1 MATAQDNSV
10 ALTGNSLIDGLL
22 QGSSWNF
29 GIGARTLSYSLS
41 VNDNPSGGAW
51 TAGLQSAISTAFQA
65 WSNVANINFAV
76 YGSGGVFATSPADI
90 AVILT
95 GNEIQSGFPG
105 AIALGLFPSPTFAN
119 TLLLTIGQSR
129 ADYPNPE
136 GDIALD
142 NYHYAYSYLAP
153 GGIGLLTMLHEIGH
167 SLGLKHTGDDGGNS
181 RPTFASL
188 GIGNLDNNLYTVM
201 SYTDA
206 QGGAFGTNLA
216 SGNAATPMP
225 LDILAIQQIY
235 GANNN
240 FNVGDNRYSLQPDGT
255 VRTIWDAGGIDTV
268 DASSAQYPVTIDLRA
283 GALSTTT
290 SSKLAIA
297 YNVVIE
303 NAVGGNASD
312 SILGNDADNRIDGGG
327 GSDSMSGGLG
337 DDTYIVN
344 DSNDQIVESQNEG
357 TDTVQASSSYTLP
370 SNVENAS
377 VAPGANVSLQGN
389 DLGNVLTGNNGYSTL
404 SGGFGNDRLID
415 GSEGH
420 GRLIGGTGDDT
431 FVVGGSS
438 VQAPSL
444 TLSGIPGSPIVGNS
458 TLVLTSATGTFYTQL
473 YDWNMDGQPDT
484 VYINYQDYQSEN
496 FSHSFGAWF
505 STKQLGSN
513 LSPGHYDNA
522 ERAPFASPG
531 HPGLDIYGDGV
542 GFNQLFGN
550 FTIFQV
556 EIDSSSGSPAL
567 SKFLASFEQHG
578 ESPSATPIFGTIAY
592 GDIQQVLSTAVIEL
606 DGEGHDTVY
615 STGPYSLPSAV
626 EDLILNGNQPSTG
639 IGNAIA
645 NSILGTSFADSLS
658 GEGGDDTLAGNDG
671 NDVLSGGSGR
681 DAIHGGSGIDT
692 GSYAT
697 SGTRVIASTSTGIA
711 VDWLLGDGG
720 WVDAANAEILDSIE
734 NLEGGAGND
743 TLYGD
748 AEANSLDGNDGNDQ
762 LYGLTGNDDLM
773 GGDGRDYLQGGA
785 GNDTLAGGL
794 GNDTL
799 AGGNGADSFR
809 FDTLPNALANLDTI
823 ADFANT
829 IDQIVLENEVF
840 TAFTAPGALP
850 SGSFMSGAGLAIAA
864 DANDHVIYDA
874 TTGAIFYDSD
884 GNGVELPVQFATLSG
899 HPLLAASD
907 FFIM

>member
-41 VNDNPSGGAW
+41 VNDNPGGGAW

-65 WSNVANINFAV
+65 WSNVANISFAV
-76 YGSGGVFATSPADI
+76 YGSGGVYTSSPADI

-105 AIALGLFPSPTFAN
+105 AIALGIFPSPSFAN
-119 TLLLTIGQSR
+119 TLLATIGESR
-129 ADYPNPE
+129 ASYPNPE

-167 SLGLKHTGDDGGNS
+167 ALGLKHTGDDGGNS

-188 GIGNLDNNLYTVM
+188 GISNLDNNNYTVM

-206 QGGAFGTNLA
+206 QGNAFGTNFA
-216 SGNAATPMP
+216 SGNATTPMP

-235 GANNN
+235 GPNNN
-240 FNVGDNRYSLQPDGT
+240 SHTGDDPYSLQPDGT
-255 VRTIWDAGGIDTV
+255 VRTIWDAGGTDTI

-303 NAVGGNASD
+303 NAVGGNAGD
-312 SILGNDADNRIDGGG
+312 SILGNDANNRIDGGG

-337 DDTYIVN
+337 DDTYIIN
-344 DSNDQIVESQNEG
+344 DSSDQIVESQNGG
-357 TDTVQASSSYTLP
+357 TDTAQVSSSYTLP

-389 DLGNVLTGNNGYSTL
+389 DLGNVLTGNNAYSTL

-415 GSEGH
+415 GSGGH
-420 GRLIGGTGDDT
+420 GRLIGGAGDDT
-431 FVVGGSS
+431 FVVGSSS

-444 TLSGIPGSPIVGNS
+444 TLSGTTGSPIVGNS

-473 YDWNMDGQPDT
+473 YDWNTDGEADT
-484 VYINYQDYQSEN
+484 VYLYYQDAN
-496 FSHSFGAWF
+496 LSHFFGAWF
-505 STKQLGSN
+505 STRQLGSN
-513 LSPGHYDNA
+513 LSPGQYDNA
-522 ERAPFASPG
+522 ERASSASPG
-531 HPGLDIYGDGV
+531 HAGMDIYGDGV

-556 EIDSSSGSPAL
+556 EIDSSSGSPVL

-592 GDIQQVLSTAVIEL
+592 GDIQQVLPTAVIEL

-615 STGPYSLPSAV
+615 SAGPYSLPSAV
-626 EDLILNGNQPSTG
+626 EDLILNGNQPSSG
-639 IGNAIA
+639 VGNAIA

-671 NDVLSGGSGR
+671 NDVLTGGSGR
-681 DAIHGGSGIDT
+681 DVIRGGSGIDAS
-692 GSYAT
+692 SYAT
-697 SGTRVIASTSTGIA
+697 SGTQVIASTTTSVA
-711 VDWLLGDGG
+711 VDWRLGEGS
-720 WVDAANAEILDSIE
+720 WVDAGNAEVLESIE

-743 TLYGD
+743 ALYGD
-748 AEANSLDGNDGNDQ
+748 AGANALDGNGGNDQ
-762 LYGLTGNDDLM
+762 LYGLAGDDQLM
-773 GGDGRDYLQGGA
+773 GGDGRDFLQGAA
-785 GNDTLAGGL
+785 GNDIVAGGL

-799 AGGNGADSFR
+799 AGGIGADSFR
-809 FDTLPNALANLDTI
+809 FDTLPNTGANLDTV
-823 ADFANT
+823 ADFTHT
-829 IDQIVLENEVF
+829 IDQVVLEHAVF
-840 TAFTAPGALP
+840 TAFATPGALP
-850 SGSFMSGAGLAIAA
+850 SGSFTSGAGLAIAA
-864 DANDHVIYDA
+864 DANDYVIYDT
-874 TTGAIFYDSD
+874 TTGAVFYDSD
-884 GNGVELPVQFATLSG
+884 GNGIGLPVQFATLSG
-899 HPLLAASD
+899 HPLLAATD
-907 FFIM
+907 FLIV